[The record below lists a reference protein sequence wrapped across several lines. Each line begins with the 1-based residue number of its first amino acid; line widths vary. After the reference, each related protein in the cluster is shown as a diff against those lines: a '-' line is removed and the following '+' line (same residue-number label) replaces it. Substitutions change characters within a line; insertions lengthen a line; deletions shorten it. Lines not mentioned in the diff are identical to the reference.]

1 VKLYVITEDLKF
13 LMQRWAVQ
21 LDFIMPKRQFFL
33 DIQARLLEYLGTIF
47 SDIIF
52 IPADELGKK
61 LKKKIDQVEG
71 TTIVSIDQIY
81 NSTQYHLESNRIAD
95 IDTMEIIGE
104 AQRPGYSSLD
114 VQISQL
120 PGDRPLTIVDDGCFS
135 GETLQRIYGLIQNKG
150 LTVQNI
156 IVGVLIDRA
165 NNCLVKAYSDVILE
179 AVYEYDE
186 VIDWVCERDFFIG
199 VPLSGRTAGLQESGG
214 VIPCNPEIA
223 LPYCLPFGDPIK
235 GASIPTERAIEF
247 SRFSIELSK
256 TLWKAVENASKKIF
270 LVRIFLDCQK
280 ESRKIGS
287 DLLRHCPPY
296 CPSSRRIVLCQGY
309 ENNLVSF
316 LNNKKTRQS
325 FR

>member
-186 VIDWVCERDFFIG
+186 VIDWVCERDF
-199 VPLSGRTAGLQESGG
+199 LSVCLYLAGRLACRNQAGLFH
-214 VIPCNPEIA
+214 VIQK
-223 LPYCLPFGDPIK
+223 LPYHIAYRLVTRLK
-235 GASIPTERAIEF
+235 
-247 SRFSIELSK
+247 ELQ
-256 TLWKAVENASKKIF
+256 F
-270 LVRIFLDCQK
+270 LQK
-280 ESRKIGS
+280 EQLNFP
-287 DLLRHCPPY
+287 DL
-296 CPSSRRIVLCQGY
+296 VL
-309 ENNLVSF
+309 S
-316 LNNKKTRQS
+316 
-325 FR
+325 